1 MTITQNSASGIRR
14 PSTKSPGCSGSCQI
28 ELKNKVLEL
37 QDKIHRLCR
46 EFITEN
52 GLDFEIDSEE
62 EDKQGHDKNYPHDGR
77 NPATERGT
85 HSHSHIARPQ
95 RELHVAQDLT
105 YILDPTTSPRTG
117 HPPPKEEQQRHP
129 VFKAPS
135 QRQGD
140 GTSSANPEPATPA
153 GHGRLKK
160 VYGDTETDGEED
172 EVEDWYGQHKP
183 TPTLLTN
190 GNGSPIS
197 RRAGRSSATQGLLPL
212 FSYPSTPLVGP
223 RNRNSVSGR
232 ASLPLNA
239 NRNQPNVS
247 PDCFRG
253 PGSTPYIPAVL
264 PPRRADSESPL
275 GYVGSNSPRYIPESP
290 PGPAVASPDYRAMR
304 LANYGIGIENPPS
317 DTHHNVRSLTGRSHP
332 PPQSASHARNQT
344 DIHGFRD
351 APADTSPFFPD
362 DDQRPTNQGGPSLR
376 ENANAQVAHQPAASA
391 SPEKALGETSPN
403 GAIPSESQFQHPSSS
418 PSVPAGQDRSSAYP
432 SPQEAHVAPTAGGN
446 RANKKLKRQ
455 RLESSDDEPEAREKA
470 TWPNPTT
477 AKVTGAFFKFGG
489 EEGSPLRKKKKVD
502 AQPAPT
508 HRRRAGIVRQ
518 PTPGPSRPALSR
530 QAPPRQGVRSSSRLQ
545 KRETDGKGKGKA
557 KASDP

>member
-1 MTITQNSASGIRR
+1 MKRINKAIILTMGEHVILDLFPSRFSTSIRNL
-14 PSTKSPGCSGSCQI
+14 SS
-28 ELKNKVLEL
+28 
-37 QDKIHRLCR
+37 
-46 EFITEN
+46 
-52 GLDFEIDSEE
+52 
-62 EDKQGHDKNYPHDGR
+62 R

-85 HSHSHIARPQ
+85 HNHSHIARPQ
-95 RELHVAQDLT
+95 RELDIT
-105 YILDPTTSPRTG
+105 YILNPTPSPRAG
-117 HPPPKEEQQRHP
+117 HPPNEEQQRHP
-129 VFKAPS
+129 VFKAPP

-140 GTSSANPEPATPA
+140 RDGASSANLEPATPA
-153 GHGRLKK
+153 RHGQLIK

-172 EVEDWYGQHKP
+172 EVEDWYDQHKP

-197 RRAGRSSATQGLLPL
+197 RRAGGSSATQGLLPL
-212 FSYPSTPLVGP
+212 FSGPSTPLFGP
-223 RNRNSVSGR
+223 RNGNSASGR

-239 NRNQPNVS
+239 NRNQPNAS

-253 PGSTPYIPAVL
+253 SGSTPYIPAVL

-290 PGPAVASPDYRAMR
+290 PGPAVVSPDYVGRAMR

-317 DTHHNVRSLTGRSHP
+317 THHNVRSLTRRSSP
-332 PPQSASHARNQT
+332 PPRSASYARNRT

-362 DDQRPTNQGGPSLR
+362 DDQRLTNQGGQSLR
-376 ENANAQVAHQPAASA
+376 GNVHAQVAHRPAASA

-403 GAIPSESQFQHPSSS
+403 GAVPSESQFQHPSSS
-418 PSVPAGQDRSSAYP
+418 PSAPTGQDRSSAYP
-432 SPQEAHVAPTAGGN
+432 SPQEAHVAPTASGN
-446 RANKKLKRQ
+446 KANGKLKRQ
-455 RLESSDDEPEAREKA
+455 RLESSDDESEAREKA

-502 AQPAPT
+502 VQPAPT
-508 HRRRAGIVRQ
+508 HCRRAGIVRQ
-518 PTPGPSRPALSR
+518 PTPGPSRPAPSR
-530 QAPPRQGVRSSSRLQ
+530 QAPPRQGIRSSSRLQ
-545 KRETDGKGKGKA
+545 KRETDAKGKGKA
-557 KASDP
+557 KADP